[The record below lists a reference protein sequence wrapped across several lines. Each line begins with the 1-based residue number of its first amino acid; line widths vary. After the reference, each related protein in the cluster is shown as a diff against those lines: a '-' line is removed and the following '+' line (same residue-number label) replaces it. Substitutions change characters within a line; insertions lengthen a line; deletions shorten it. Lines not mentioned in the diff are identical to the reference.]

1 MVGKPGG
8 LEERKREVQKQIAD
22 VERLLNLISTGQ
34 LAGTARDKIRLQKKL
49 DITRRHLRAL
59 NES

>member
-1 MVGKPGG
+1 MIVKLGG
-8 LEERKREVQKQIAD
+8 LEERKREVQKQIAE
-22 VERLLNLISTGQ
+22 VERLLKLIASGQ
-34 LAGTARDKIRLQKKL
+34 LAGTAQDKIRLQKKL